1 MFEMNQRLFDSR
13 DLIERLEEL
22 EALEANALD
31 DEATQEDVDEWTR
44 DLDDELATLR
54 KFADEANSV
63 PDWEYGETFIR
74 EDYFVDYVEELVSDC
89 YSLDIPDWVAI
100 DWEATAE
107 SVKMDYS
114 EFELDGVTYY
124 AR

>member
-1 MFEMNQRLFDSR
+1 MFDMNQDFFDSR

-22 EALEANALD
+22 EALEAKFLD
-31 DEATQEDVDEWTR
+31 DEATEEDKEAFGREEDA
-44 DLDDELATLR
+44 ELYALR
-54 KFADEANSV
+54 KFADEANHI

-74 EDYFVDYVEELVSDC
+74 EDCFVVYVEELVRDC

-100 DWEATAE
+100 DWEVTAE
-107 SVKMDYS
+107 SVKVDYS